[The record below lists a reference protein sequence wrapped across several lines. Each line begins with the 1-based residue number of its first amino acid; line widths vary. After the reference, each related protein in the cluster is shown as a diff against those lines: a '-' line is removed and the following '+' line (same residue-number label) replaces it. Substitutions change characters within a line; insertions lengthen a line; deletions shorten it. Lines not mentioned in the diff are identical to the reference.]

1 MKKVALH
8 NEDATNIDLILR
20 EKALAGDRNALG
32 ELIENHRDFIFN
44 VVWKIVLNPAD
55 AEDIT
60 QDVIVK
66 IITNLSSFRGE
77 SNFRTWLYRIAFNHI
92 LNLKKRPMENV
103 ITSFE
108 DFGMELD
115 RIPNS
120 NFPEDNQPTPED
132 LMVIEEVK
140 LSCTSGMLMCLDRQQ
155 RLIYILGDI
164 FEINHN
170 LGAEILEISR
180 DNYRQKLSRA
190 RKQLV
195 NFMQDKCGLINKDNP
210 CRCRKKTRA
219 FINEGLVD
227 PANLKFN
234 AFHKKK
240 IFQTVN
246 SSFDKMESNLEE
258 HYAKIYR
265 DHPYQEKSGL
275 KENLYE
281 LINSKDFKLAFNL
294 N

>member
-180 DNYRQKLSRA
+180 DNYRQKLFRA

-240 IFQTVN
+240 IFQAVD

-275 KENLYE
+275 KENLYD

>member
-180 DNYRQKLSRA
+180 DNYRQKLFRA

-240 IFQTVN
+240 IFQTVD

-275 KENLYE
+275 KENLYD

>member
-20 EKALAGDRNALG
+20 EKALAGDINALG
-32 ELIENHRDFIFN
+32 ELIENHRDFIYN
-44 VVWKIVLNPAD
+44 VVWKMMLNPTD
-55 AEDIT
+55 AEDVT

-66 IITNLSSFRGE
+66 IITNLSSFREE
-77 SNFRTWLYRIAFNHI
+77 SNFRTWLYRIAFNHV
-92 LNLKKRPMENV
+92 LNLKKRPMENM

-108 DFGMELD
+108 DYGVGLD
-115 RIPNS
+115 GIPNS
-120 NFPEDNQPTPED
+120 NFPDDNQPTPED

-140 LSCTSGMLMCLDRQQ
+140 LSCTSGMLLCLDRDQ

-164 FEINHN
+164 FEIDHN
-170 LGAEILEISR
+170 LGADILDISK

-219 FINEGLVD
+219 FINAGLVN
-227 PANLKFN
+227 PENLQFN
-234 AFHKKK
+234 AFHKEK
-240 IFQTVN
+240 IYQTLDR
-246 SSFDKMESNLEE
+246 SFDKMESNLEE
-258 HYAKIYR
+258 QYALIYR

-275 KENLYE
+275 KEKLDE